1 MQIREATMADT
12 AALAKLKHQLTQEM
26 SALAPA
32 VIAGNQRLDPAY
44 FAKYIVDE
52 NGLVLVA
59 DNGAGLV
66 GFALAVVATTQDD
79 PSIVPHRFVYISD
92 LFVVAQARRQGHGTA
107 LMAAVEAWAKQ
118 QAVDFVELNVLGAD
132 QAARA
137 FYQQH
142 GFAPQSLTLTRPLGD

>member
-1 MQIREATMADT
+1 MQIRKATMADT
-12 AALAKLKHQLTQEM
+12 ATLAKLKHQLNQEM
-26 SALAPA
+26 SALVPK
-32 VIAGNQRLDPAY
+32 VIAGNQPLDPAY
-44 FAKYIVDE
+44 FAKYIVDD

-66 GFALAVVATTQDD
+66 GFALAVVATTQAD

-92 LFVVAQARRQGHGTA
+92 LFIVPQARRQGHATA
-107 LMAAVEAWAKQ
+107 LMTAVNNWAKQ
-118 QAVDFVELNVLGAD
+118 QGVDFVELNVLGAD

-137 FYQQH
+137 FYQQL